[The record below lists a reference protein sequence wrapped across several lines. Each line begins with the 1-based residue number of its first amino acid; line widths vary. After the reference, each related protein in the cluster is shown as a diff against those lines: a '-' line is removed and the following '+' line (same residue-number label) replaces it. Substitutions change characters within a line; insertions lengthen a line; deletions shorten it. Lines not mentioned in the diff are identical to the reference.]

1 MTSCYYRVLDCPNY
15 QEINKDLLDY
25 VHRYTTVMN
34 KSGPSQYVN
43 FLDKFGLDIKHFI
56 TANPKLIA
64 WMLNLNLS
72 LRDLYITK
80 TQRVDSLP
88 DYHESSCPIHL
99 DKPPVYW
106 KLNWPILNMERTC
119 VRFYLPKD
127 PDIDINTLVI
137 RSGDPDS
144 KDNDNYRLN
153 YRDFYEVERHDFEK
167 NEPILMNGQIA
178 HDVGFYQN
186 PVFPRIGMQVM
197 FFKEPMHLL

>member
-1 MTSCYYRVLDCPNY
+1 MTNQYYKKLDCPKY
-15 QEINKDLLDY
+15 TEINQDLIDY
-25 VHRYTTVMN
+25 VHKYTTLVT
-34 KSGPSQYVN
+34 KSNDYRYCNFPDRFGQSVIHFVN
-43 FLDKFGLDIKHFI
+43 
-56 TANPKLIA
+56 ANPKLIA
-64 WMLNLNLS
+64 WIESMKLI
-72 LRDLYITK
+72 LRDVYFTLAWDVK
-80 TQRVDSLP
+80 CEECL
-88 DYHESSCPIHL
+88 ESSCPIHV

-106 KLNWPILNMERTC
+106 KLNWPIINMERTC

-127 PDIDINTLVI
+127 PDIDINTLVT

-144 KDNDNYRLN
+144 KDNDNYRFN

>member
-1 MTSCYYRVLDCPNY
+1 MTNQYYKKLDCPKY
-15 QEINKDLLDY
+15 TEINQDLIDY
-25 VHRYTTVMN
+25 VHNYTTLVT
-34 KSGPSQYVN
+34 KSNDYRYCNFPDRFGQSVIHFVN
-43 FLDKFGLDIKHFI
+43 
-56 TANPKLIA
+56 ANPKLIA
-64 WMLNLNLS
+64 WIESMKLI
-72 LRDLYITK
+72 LRDVYFTLAWDVK
-80 TQRVDSLP
+80 CEECL
-88 DYHESSCPIHL
+88 ESSCPIHV

-106 KLNWPILNMERTC
+106 KLNWPIINMERTC

-127 PDIDINTLVI
+127 PDIDINTLVT

-144 KDNDNYRLN
+144 KDNDNYRFN

-197 FFKEPMHLL
+197 FFKEPIHLL

>member
-1 MTSCYYRVLDCPNY
+1 MHN
-15 QEINKDLLDY
+15 
-25 VHRYTTVMN
+25 YTTLVT
-34 KSGPSQYVN
+34 KSNDYRYCNFPDRFGQSVIHFVN
-43 FLDKFGLDIKHFI
+43 
-56 TANPKLIA
+56 ANPKLIA
-64 WMLNLNLS
+64 WIESMKLI
-72 LRDLYITK
+72 LRDVYFTLAWDVK
-80 TQRVDSLP
+80 CEECL
-88 DYHESSCPIHL
+88 ESSCPIHV

-106 KLNWPILNMERTC
+106 KLNWPIINMERTC

-127 PDIDINTLVI
+127 PDIDINTLVT

-144 KDNDNYRLN
+144 KDNDNYRFN

-197 FFKEPMHLL
+197 FFKEPIHLL